1 MSVKRFKVQPSTQ
14 SRDNQKNHEAADTRI
29 NKNKRVKIHSKEIQI
44 LGLSN
49 TDSTKKIHI

>member
-49 TDSTKKIHI
+49 MDSTKKIHI

>member
-1 MSVKRFKVQPSTQ
+1 MSVKHFKVQPSIQ
-14 SRDNQKNHEAADTRI
+14 SRDNQKNHEATDTRI

-49 TDSTKKIHI
+49 MDSTKKIHI